1 MRSFDP
7 RAVGALECRA
17 WVTYYRREW
26 LAFLLSAVRLVRH
39 TFGLPWP
46 RTLVGAWWVLRANQV
61 WAPYPDNRPDLA
73 RRYMR
78 RFYDLVARGSAE
90 LFDPEEAARLEV
102 DWWRVHREIQ
112 RGPGPADPAAVE
124 RLVAALQALYAYTY
138 GAAPDAVRLAAQER
152 AEAMR
157 LSDGWVRDG
166 ADPASPVIPRERAAL
181 VRSYAALLVAVHQ

>member
-1 MRSFDP
+1 MAGFPALRRP
-7 RAVGALECRA
+7 TGAAHLRAVLA
-17 WVTYYRREW
+17 TNPRR
-26 LAFLLSAVRLVRH
+26 R
-39 TFGLPWP
+39 
-46 RTLVGAWWVLRANQV
+46 Q
-61 WAPYPDNRPDLA
+61 
-73 RRYMR
+73 
-78 RFYDLVARGSAE
+78 
-90 LFDPEEAARLEV
+90 AARLEV